1 MILNVSNVSAVLMTI
16 SKRST
21 ASVKDKNKNE
31 ASRSHLYHQYSYE
44 KIGISLK
51 KVENSTSAS
60 VLTQD
65 ALTFH
70 SKFL

>member
-1 MILNVSNVSAVLMTI
+1 MILNVSNVSAVLMI
-16 SKRST
+16 SKKST

-31 ASRSHLYHQYSYE
+31 VSRSHLYHQYSYE

-51 KVENSTSAS
+51 KVKNSTSAS